1 MELTLA
7 SLCSQE
13 RSCYTLLREHTDAC
27 AVLGRSYE
35 LPPCRLPEG
44 CAPDTASMGFWRGE
58 SGGYAVYFKPAVEY
72 RGKDSTLA
80 DFFGDCPLRFPDFP
94 SLVSR
99 LLALDLRDDEPL
111 PFPGLE
117 AAFKKRF
124 QGQTGAVETLS
135 MFLRSHLCGR
145 NNEKP
150 LSLLFHGP
158 TGVGKSRLAKLI
170 SPTLNQILRSEL
182 YNTVCLD
189 PAAHRSVSL
198 PPFNPGCP
206 EAHTVFIS
214 NLPENAYPWLI
225 KRFPSGPELRRCIFI
240 LTTDNPPS
248 PLPGDIRLTGRV
260 GFTPP
265 DSEDLAADTA
275 RRIMTLGAERGLT
288 IISVSPQ
295 IARSLASSTQDGLEA
310 VLSPVFFARG
320 AASQDLPLYLGG
332 TPGNMRL
339 LPA

>member
-1 MELTLA
+1 LTLA

-27 AVLGRSYE
+27 AALGRSYE

-44 CAPDTASMGFWRGE
+44 CTPNKASMGFWRGE
-58 SGGYAVYFKPAVEY
+58 RGGYAVYFKPAVEY
-72 RGKDSTLA
+72 RGSDSGLS
-80 DFFGDCPLRFPDFP
+80 DFFKGCPLHFPDFP
-94 SLVSR
+94 SLVTR
-99 LLALDLRDDEPL
+99 LMALDLRDDEPL

-145 NNEKP
+145 DREKP

-170 SPTLNQILRSEL
+170 APTLNQILRSEL
-182 YNTVCLD
+182 YNTLCLE
-189 PAAHRSVSL
+189 PTSPHSVSL
-198 PPFNPGCP
+198 KPFTSGCP

-214 NLPENAYPWLI
+214 GLPESIHPELI
-225 KRFPSGPELRRCIFI
+225 KRFPSGPGLRRCIFI
-240 LTTDNPPS
+240 LTADKLPS
-248 PLPGDIRLTGRV
+248 TLPGDIRLTGRV

-275 RRIMTLGAERGLT
+275 RRIMSLGAERGLT

-295 IARSLASSTQDGLEA
+295 IARSLSSAPPDGLESL
-310 VLSPVFFARG
+310 LSPVFSTRG
-320 AASQDLPLYLGG
+320 AAPQDLPLYLGG
-332 TPGNMRL
+332 TPENMHL